1 MLFFPVNY
9 LKASLKKIL
18 HVVLQVTVFL
28 YLLLCTSE

>member
-1 MLFFPVNY
+1 MLFPVNY

-18 HVVLQVTVFL
+18 QVVLQVTVFP